1 MAAATPAPVQA
12 TATKSPLEMVQSV
25 VSSIQVPAAA
35 PPPPPRLTATPLTLP
50 PPPDLKLPAGH
61 FLVSSNGQQLIFQ
74 GAAPQKL
81 QQPMMQ
87 LVNTCAAPQLLLH
100 QPMQQTVTVEGPL
113 GPLLAALPAAAAE
126 DPKKRAKKRR
136 AIQQAPPPTPQP
148 QQQQQILHSPLIMQN
163 FQQPLLQTV
172 TILPN
177 KQQHQFLLPH
187 QANGQQQAAM
197 GMQQN
202 GINLIQPLNLLNG
215 ANFMSQLPFQT
226 LVMPGLQGLQV
237 MSTLPDGTLIPT
249 DGSGGG
255 TVQLQLPNQIL
266 MQNQFGGQNLITAPQ
281 MVIRTPGHQVLN
293 KITTTGQVR
302 MRTRGGC
309 FGGLFRKKPT
319 EWA

>member
-1 MAAATPAPVQA
+1 
-12 TATKSPLEMVQSV
+12 MVQSV

-35 PPPPPRLTATPLTLP
+35 PPPPPRLTATPLTLPAAP

-74 GAAPQKL
+74 GAAPQKPQQLSAL

-136 AIQQAPPPTPQP
+136 PIQQAPPPTPQP
-148 QQQQQILHSPLIMQN
+148 QQQQILHSPLIMQN

-202 GINLIQPLNLLNG
+202 GINLIQPLNLLNTG
-215 ANFMSQLPFQT
+215 ANFMPFQT

-302 MRTRGGC
+302 MRIREGC
-309 FGGLFRKKPT
+309 FGGLFWKNPN